1 MGVTLDGVESSFRSK
16 GEREKE
22 REGRREDR
30 RGREREHRITS
41 RIAISLYRSHVTSVS
56 DLTLAISLILSHP
69 VAARLIYI
77 VTRELI
83 NLDWPIRIERR
94 YQKLFPWYDW
104 KNILRTGYVLIS
116 NRIMRSIGLQFHRRI
131 SWENSKGQCRINNI
145 KHRKI
150 QFVTVILHFLYNL

>member
-1 MGVTLDGVESSFRSK
+1 MGLSLASGVKES
-16 GEREKE
+16 ERKRE
-22 REGRREDR
+22 RKRGREEGRTGE
-30 RGREREHRITS
+30 GEREHRITS

-116 NRIMRSIGLQFHRRI
+116 NRIMRSIGSQFHRRI
-131 SWENSKGQCRINNI
+131 SWENSKGQCRIDNV